1 MIALVNVMCRVKAY
15 YFRPDI
21 IREYSQKVTELKK
34 EGKSMDGVCV
44 TREKVETTKDR
55 QTVKDAKKMLLRCP
69 ICGAAA
75 YLSKDIVDG
84 YYFGYSVGCPRFRLR
99 DGIHNIDE
107 NTPRN
112 KRLSIFGLDSVEECI
127 EKWNERVSN
136 YERH

>member
-15 YFRPDI
+15 CFRPDI
-21 IREYSQKVTELKK
+21 IGEHSQKVTELKK
-34 EGKSMDGVCV
+34 RGRNMDGVCA
-44 TREKVETTKDR
+44 RKETTEKEG
-55 QTVKDAKKMLLRCP
+55 KNALLRCP

-84 YYFGYSVGCPRFRLR
+84 FYFGYSVGCPRSRLR